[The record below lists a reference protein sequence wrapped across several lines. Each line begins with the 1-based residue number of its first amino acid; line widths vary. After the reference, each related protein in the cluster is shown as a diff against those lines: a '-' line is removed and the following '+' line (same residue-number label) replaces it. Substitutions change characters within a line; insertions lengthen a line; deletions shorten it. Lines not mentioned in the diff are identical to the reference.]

1 MKLKTMPQTVMKKV
15 FTILAITLL
24 PFLSLAQEVHSDI
37 KNNDAVETVIEKK
50 VETQIIK
57 SETAAA
63 SEIKAQVIKIN
74 RKKSSDIISIKAY
87 RKSLHIKVKEV
98 RVC

>member
-1 MKLKTMPQTVMKKV
+1 MPRTIMKKV

-24 PFLSLAQEVHSDI
+24 PFLSLGQEANSDVKSTDTI
-37 KNNDAVETVIEKK
+37 KTVIENKS
-50 VETQIIK
+50 ETQINK
-57 SETAAA
+57 SETASTSA
-63 SEIKAQVIKIN
+63 IKAEVIKIN
-74 RKKSSDIISIKAY
+74 RKKSSDIISIKAF